1 MMPSHRLRSMSG
13 RDPLEAGRAAST
25 LELLFDLTFVIGFGT
40 AASQFAHYL
49 AEGHVAVAVVG
60 FVFGAFAVAWAW
72 MNWSWFAS
80 AYDTDDWA
88 YRLLTLVQMIG
99 TLILSLGLPSLF
111 ASIDS
116 GEHIDNRTMVSGY
129 VVMRVPMIIQWLRA
143 ARADSARRGVCLI
156 YARTIAVAQT
166 GWVVLALAP
175 LTLWPS
181 VALALLLISVEIVGP
196 VLVSRRHGGTPWHP
210 HHIAERYGLLV
221 IIALGE
227 GLLGTMAALST
238 LFDASGWSVD
248 FVLVGLAGVGLTFG
262 IWWSYF
268 LFPSGDLL
276 HHHRAR
282 SPIWGNGH
290 IPLLIAV
297 VAVGGGLHLAAYSLG
312 GEAALSPTATILAV
326 AVPVAAYI
334 VLVYVLFGALTRALR
349 PMHWWM
355 LAGSMALTVTAV
367 GFVAAGG
374 AMPVGLIVVAAVPW
388 VTVVGQEIEAFRH
401 ERESPVASRE
411 SVGT

>member
-1 MMPSHRLRSMSG
+1 MSG

-40 AASQFAHYL
+40 AASQFARYL

-166 GWVVLALAP
+166 GWVALALAP

-181 VALALLLISVEIVGP
+181 VTLALLLISVEIVGP

-334 VLVYVLFGALTRALR
+334 ALVYVLFGALTRALR

>member
-1 MMPSHRLRSMSG
+1 MSG

-181 VALALLLISVEIVGP
+181 VTLALLLISVEIVGP

-374 AMPVGLIVVAAVPW
+374 AMPVGLTVVAAVPW
-388 VTVVGQEIEAFRH
+388 VTVVGQEIQAFRH

>member
-1 MMPSHRLRSMSG
+1 MSG

-181 VALALLLISVEIVGP
+181 VTLALLLISVEIVGP

>member
-181 VALALLLISVEIVGP
+181 VTLALLLISVEIVGP

-227 GLLGTMAALST
+227 GLLGTMAALSS

-312 GEAALSPTATILAV
+312 GEATLSPTATILAV

>member
-1 MMPSHRLRSMSG
+1 MSG

-181 VALALLLISVEIVGP
+181 VTLALLLISVEIVGP

-312 GEAALSPTATILAV
+312 GEATLSPTATILAV

-334 VLVYVLFGALTRALR
+334 VLVYVLFGALTWALR